1 MARAQGSL
9 ESAVLTILWTAGRP
23 LSPAEVREQLAWP
36 GGHRAGPEL
45 AYTTVV
51 TVLTRLH
58 EKGALIRERVG
69 RAYRYAPIADE
80 AGLAARRLT
89 DLLDQAAD
97 RDAVLSRFV
106 EELSDHDERVLREL
120 LG

>member
-9 ESAVLTILWTAGRP
+9 ASAVLAVLWTAGRP
-23 LSPAEVREQLAWP
+23 LSPAEVRERLAEP
-36 GGHRAGPEL
+36 GRRAGSEL

-69 RAYRYAPIADE
+69 RSYRYAPVADE

-106 EELSDHDERVLREL
+106 EELSDHDEQVLREL
-120 LG
+120 LR

>member
-9 ESAVLTILWTAGRP
+9 ESAVLAVLWTAGRP
-23 LSPAEVREQLAWP
+23 LSPAEVRAQLAEP
-36 GGHRAGPEL
+36 HNRGGAEL

-69 RAYRYAPIADE
+69 RAYRYAPVADE

-106 EELSDHDERVLREL
+106 EELSDRDEQVLRDL